1 MDGGGVGSA
10 CSMYVRDQE
19 ENRQGRQGELNEH
32 VDDGV
37 DGVEMVLCLRV
48 FLSELVAQSQKQDD
62 LLSFVSRDLIDK
74 SDTVDVQEGLLL
86 AG

>member
-37 DGVEMVLCLRV
+37 DGALFTRV
-48 FLSELVAQSQKQDD
+48 PFRFGRAVSEARRLA
-62 LLSFVSRDLIDK
+62 LSFVSRDLIDK

-86 AG
+86 TG